1 MKLQG
6 AAMNGM
12 RTETQRI
19 RGEVP
24 NETAQ
29 AAMDQLKQLG
39 EKASTWAGEHPRLLL
54 CSGLLLGGI
63 VGWLLKRKT

>member
-1 MKLQG
+1 MKHQG
-6 AAMNGM
+6 AVMNGM
-12 RTETQRI
+12 RTETQTYS
-19 RGEVP
+19 GEVP
-24 NETAQ
+24 SEQAQ

>member
-1 MKLQG
+1 
-6 AAMNGM
+6 MNGL
-12 RTETQRI
+12 RTETQNM
-19 RGEVP
+19 RGEVQS
-24 NETAQ
+24 EQAQ
-29 AAMDQLKQLG
+29 AAIEQLKQLG